1 MQRKGLLGLAV
12 VCGLIAAGSI
22 YFYLHNVKQTPVFET
37 KPLVVAKTLISA
49 RSVIQVS
56 QLMLKDVPREGYPQG
71 GLSSLNAAVGSV
83 ALVNLNKGDPV
94 LHSHLD
100 QAQASAGGGST
111 GKATGGPGGSST
123 GSPAGSSALAVPAGK
138 RAVAIPIGLVSGVG
152 FQVKPGDHVDVLVT
166 MEVKGAQG
174 ESGTTTALAAQ
185 DVLVLGLGESLSSG
199 DKNKVDVKSYILAL
213 TVPQAMVVTLGTEK
227 GTIRLLLRN
236 PADQQLRED
245 PPVNPNVFSDPG
257 YFSKYK

>member
-12 VCGLIAAGSI
+12 ICGLIAAGSI

-94 LHSHLD
+94 LLSHLD
-100 QAQASAGGGST
+100 QAQASASSGST
-111 GKATGGPGGSST
+111 GKATGGSGGSLV
-123 GSPAGSSALAVPAGK
+123 GSSALAVPAGK

-152 FQVKPGDHVDVLVT
+152 FQVKPGDYVDVLVT
-166 MEVKGAQG
+166 MEVKGTQG
-174 ESGTTTALAAQ
+174 EAGTTTALAVQ

>member
-37 KPLVVAKTLISA
+37 KPLVVAKTVISA

-94 LHSHLD
+94 LLSHLD
-100 QAQASAGGGST
+100 QAQANASGGST
-111 GKATGGPGGSST
+111 GKATGGAGGS
-123 GSPAGSSALAVPAGK
+123 PVGSSALAVPAGK

-245 PPVNPNVFSDPG
+245 PPVNPKVFSDPG